1 MGPAVNTF
9 DPKDLIAEVAR
20 RHQVLLAPG
29 DPIFV
34 TVTLNE
40 AIVARAVER
49 VAGLL
54 DAAAD
59 QMSAATAQQREAS
72 KEEAA
77 ALVTGAAVYLV
88 QQAEKAAD
96 ELATRLRQE
105 VGAEVARLH
114 AVADRAERATRVAVC
129 AAAASA
135 TGIAGIVLALV
146 ASSLATR

>member
-1 MGPAVNTF
+1 MSAF

-40 AIVARAVER
+40 AIVAQAVER

-59 QMSAATAQQREAS
+59 QLSAAAAQQREAA

-77 ALVTGAAVYLV
+77 ALITGAAVYLV
-88 QQAEKAAD
+88 QQAEKATD
-96 ELATRLRQE
+96 EMATRLQQE
-105 VGAEVARLH
+105 IGTETARMR
-114 AVADRAERATRVAVC
+114 AVADQAERAKRVAVY
-129 AAAASA
+129 AAAGAV
-135 TGIAGIVLALV
+135 TGITGIIVALI
-146 ASSLATR
+146 ASGLLTR